1 MGCRALHCSVV
12 HCSAAKLPYRK
23 TLIQL
28 TGRRKIHLSTVFAG
42 QYVGIR
48 EIADE
53 VSLANSH
60 FKPLL
65 VAETDLDNIF
75 SVGSSSG

>member
-1 MGCRALHCSVV
+1 MGCRALHSAAV
-12 HCSAAKLPYRK
+12 HCAAANLPYRK

-28 TGRRKIHLSTVFAG
+28 TGRRKIHLSAVFAG
-42 QYVGIR
+42 QYVGVR

-60 FKPLL
+60 FKTLL
-65 VAETDLDNIF
+65 VAETDLDNVF
-75 SVGSSSG
+75 SSR